1 VRPGPTVAAVPAA
14 PTDAD
19 LPALVDRARALE
31 KPAVAR
37 LIGLFEDTRPAAA
50 DRRAAVLAALDA
62 DGDRPPATV
71 LGVTGTPGSGKS
83 SLLAR
88 VTVEMLQRDPD
99 LSIAVVAIDPS
110 SHVSGG
116 SLLGDRTRMRSP
128 LDDRRLFFR
137 SQASATEL
145 GGLSPTTF
153 QVCRL
158 LTRLFRCVV
167 VETVGIGQSEAD
179 VRHLAD
185 RVYLVLQPL
194 GGDEVQFLKAGII
207 EVPDAFILNKVDEPS
222 ADTSY
227 HHLTGSLGLAR
238 PFDAAPP
245 EIHRTSARTGQGVD
259 ELAAALGTAI
269 AAAAPRSH
277 AAREPHFLERWVDD
291 EWGRQGRRHLVDAL
305 GGAAT
310 YLAASG
316 GFDPAQQAFGPSLRA
331 TLGD

>member
-1 VRPGPTVAAVPAA
+1 MPAA
-14 PTDAD
+14 LTNDE
-19 LPALVDRARALE
+19 LPEVVARARQLE

-50 DRRAAVLAALDA
+50 ALRAAALAALDA
-62 DGDRPPATV
+62 DDDRRPATV
-71 LGVTGTPGSGKS
+71 IGVTGTPGSGKS
-83 SLLAR
+83 SLLSR
-88 VTVEMLQRDPD
+88 VTVAMLQRDPEV
-99 LSIAVVAIDPS
+99 SIAVVAIDPS

-116 SLLGDRTRMRSP
+116 SLLGDRTRMRTP

-158 LTRLFRCVV
+158 LTRLFRCVI

-207 EVPDAFILNKVDEPS
+207 EVPDAFVLNKVDEPS
-222 ADTSY
+222 AETSF
-227 HHLTGSLGLAR
+227 HHLKGSLGLAR
-238 PFDAAPP
+238 PFDASPP
-245 EIHRTSARTGQGVD
+245 EIHRTSARTGIGVD
-259 ELAAALGTAI
+259 ELADAFGQVI
-269 AAAAPRSH
+269 AEGRPRGH
-277 AAREPHFLERWVDD
+277 AAREPHFFERWVDD

-305 GGAAT
+305 GGAAD
-310 YLAASG
+310 YLQVAG

-331 TLGD
+331 ALATDR